1 MSLARGRPAR
11 GQGIARDEI
20 LAAALD
26 LLGEEAGQALT
37 MRALAT
43 RLGVTPMSLYRHVGD
58 QAGLLRALADRV
70 YAQALEGLGECADE
84 RAQIRALLTR
94 YHHAVG
100 RYPQL
105 TLAIFATPQA
115 FAGVTQEIT
124 ERLTALLQ
132 RITDQPLLWRDIL
145 VDHAHGSGL
154 ALAAAPA
161 QIEAMAQQYGLAL
174 DRLLDGLGGA
184 GAIVPLA
191 PV

>member
-58 QAGLLRALADRV
+58 QAGLLRALADQV
-70 YAQALEGLGECADE
+70 YAQALEGQCECADE
-84 RAQIRALLTR
+84 RAQIRALLIR
-94 YHHAVG
+94 YHQSVG

-132 RITDQPLLWRDIL
+132 RITDQPLLWGDIL

-174 DRLLDGLGGA
+174 DRLLDGLGDA

>member
-26 LLGEEAGQALT
+26 LMGEEAGQALT

-94 YHHAVG
+94 YHQAVG

-124 ERLTALLQ
+124 ARLTALLQ

-174 DRLLDGLGGA
+174 DRLLDGLD
-184 GAIVPLA
+184 
-191 PV
+191 

>member
-26 LLGEEAGQALT
+26 LLGEGSGQALT
-37 MRALAT
+37 MRALAA
-43 RLGVTPMSLYRHVGD
+43 RLGVTPMGLYRHVGD

-70 YAQALEGLGECADE
+70 YAQALQGLGECADE
-84 RAQIRALLTR
+84 RAQIRALLIR
-94 YHHAVG
+94 YHQAVG

-132 RITDQPLLWRDIL
+132 RITDNPLLWRDIL

-161 QIEAMAQQYGLAL
+161 QIAAMAQQYGLAL

-184 GAIVPLA
+184 GATVPLA